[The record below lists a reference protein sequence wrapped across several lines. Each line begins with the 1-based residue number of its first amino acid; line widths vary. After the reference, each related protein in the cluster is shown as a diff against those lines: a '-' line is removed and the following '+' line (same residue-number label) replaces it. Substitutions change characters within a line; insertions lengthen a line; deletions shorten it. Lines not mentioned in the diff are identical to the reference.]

1 MMRIGT
7 RGSELALVQSR
18 MVRSMLLAEAGRS
31 GASGGATPEREI
43 ALEIIETSGDR
54 FPDAS
59 LARIG
64 GKGVFTKEIE
74 EALAQGRV
82 DLAVHSLKDLPTED
96 RPGLVLAALL
106 PREDA
111 RDVLVSRGGWGLAAL
126 PAGARV
132 GTSSLRRRSQ
142 LLARR
147 PDLHVEELRGNVPT
161 RLRRVDEGRYEA
173 VIVAA
178 AGLRRLGLEERITEA
193 LDESVMLPA
202 PGQGILAIQIR
213 ADDVATL
220 AAVRKLHDPVAA
232 AEAAAERALLAGL
245 GGGCLVP
252 VAARA
257 HVSGARIQL
266 SGFVGHP
273 SGRPTLRRATD
284 GPVAEAES
292 LGHALASELL
302 THGAREILAE
312 VRSDE
317 VFP

>member
-1 MMRIGT
+1 
-7 RGSELALVQSR
+7 
-18 MVRSMLLAEAGRS
+18 
-31 GASGGATPEREI
+31 
-43 ALEIIETSGDR
+43 
-54 FPDAS
+54 
-59 LARIG
+59 
-64 GKGVFTKEIE
+64 
-74 EALAQGRV
+74 
-82 DLAVHSLKDLPTED
+82 
-96 RPGLVLAALL
+96 
-106 PREDA
+106 
-111 RDVLVSRGGWGLAAL
+111 
-126 PAGARV
+126 
-132 GTSSLRRRSQ
+132 LRRRSQ

-161 RLRRVDEGRYEA
+161 RLRRVDEGRYDA

-193 LDESVMLPA
+193 LEESVMLPA
-202 PGQGILAIQIR
+202 PGQGILAIQTR
-213 ADDVATL
+213 ADDAETL
-220 AAVRKLHDPVAA
+220 AAARKLHDPVAA